1 VKEMSGDD
9 MCVCACVLRCSALI
23 SSTVP
28 GSSRAKAVSNQC
40 HMSKLRV
47 GLGLQPNETVKT

>member
-1 VKEMSGDD
+1 MKEMSGDD
-9 MCVCACVLRCSALI
+9 MCVCLCLTMLRAYKQYS
-23 SSTVP
+23 